1 MDSDDN
7 DNNIV
12 LPLACRW
19 DNNTQSY
26 LSYYVFVA
34 WIGQRVKTATDLD
47 TSMESIATLP
57 ENANLIPTAVKGFPE
72 LCEEPY
78 LPQSEGKYGAFISV
92 P

>member
-1 MDSDDN
+1 MDSNDD

-12 LPLACRW
+12 LSLAGRW

-26 LSYYVFVA
+26 LSYCVFVTG
-34 WIGQRVKTATDLD
+34 IGQCVKTATDLD
-47 TSMESIATLP
+47 MSMESIATLP

-78 LPQSEGKYGAFISV
+78 LPQLEGMYSAFISV